1 MLRTLRFAW
10 SVSCE
15 ATDPELAMTVLNR
28 KMRPVLKKLRKRHYE
43 KPSKI
48 KYDNRL
54 KARHRASYRRV
65 QNLLTHIEIERTL
78 SARRRK
84 AGRTGTDDY
93 EPTFV
98 AEWEQLDRLSLLPR
112 SSLTDG
118 RLRPAASELSRGRRN
133 AQQDGRGSQDEPNQT

>member
-15 ATDPELAMTVLNR
+15 HNADSAMSLLNR

-54 KARHRASYRRV
+54 RAAYRASYRRV
-65 QNLLTHIEIERTL
+65 QTLLTHIEIERTL

-84 AGRTGTDDY
+84 QGRNQADY
-93 EPTFV
+93 DTTFV
-98 AEWEQLDRLSLLPR
+98 NEWEKLLSIPARAGLDDPPQQR
-112 SSLTDG
+112 S
-118 RLRPAASELSRGRRN
+118 P
-133 AQQDGRGSQDEPNQT
+133 PPP